1 MITKMKQILGAA
13 AAMLMLAACGSP
25 KTNLPLEGTQWKLT
39 EMDGKADPAFAA
51 GEDTFNFT
59 LDPSRMMVYGVGAC
73 NRLFGPY
80 ELEEGNGLDIERLAS
95 TMMACPNMDLE
106 SRFAKLLEEADK
118 YEIDGGSQD
127 TVIAARELA
136 LAGNDNRNWVN
147 DHTVYTHGYGV
158 VAAYGNKVTAD
169 GQPEFFESG
178 IPTQGKLTESEKYE
192 PRIYFSPNTTEYSI
206 LGAPEGTQ
214 AWEFDYPTGSEG
226 ALTTFKGDGGPS
238 VGNLFSRILYAIRFG
253 SDQIL
258 FSDRVTS
265 ESQILYDRS
274 PKERVA
280 KVAPYLTLDGRVYP
294 AVVDGRVKW
303 IVDGYTPYDP

>member
-80 ELEEGNGLDIERLAS
+80 ELEEGTGLDIERLAS

-118 YEIDGGSQD
+118 YEIDGDVLTLFDDGKKALVFKGTKAEPLPAAEPAAVGEAPATDSVK
-127 TVIAARELA
+127 TVVPAE
-136 LAGNDNRNWVN
+136 
-147 DHTVYTHGYGV
+147 
-158 VAAYGNKVTAD
+158 
-169 GQPEFFESG
+169 
-178 IPTQGKLTESEKYE
+178 KLTPAEK
-192 PRIYFSPNTTEYSI
+192 
-206 LGAPEGTQ
+206 
-214 AWEFDYPTGSEG
+214 
-226 ALTTFKGDGGPS
+226 K
-238 VGNLFSRILYAIRFG
+238 
-253 SDQIL
+253 
-258 FSDRVTS
+258 
-265 ESQILYDRS
+265 
-274 PKERVA
+274 
-280 KVAPYLTLDGRVYP
+280 
-294 AVVDGRVKW
+294 
-303 IVDGYTPYDP
+303 

>member
-106 SRFAKLLEEADK
+106 NRFAKLLEEADK
-118 YEIDGGSQD
+118 YEIDGDVLTLFDDGKKALVFKGTKAEPLPAAEPAAVGEAPATDSVK
-127 TVIAARELA
+127 TVVPAE
-136 LAGNDNRNWVN
+136 
-147 DHTVYTHGYGV
+147 
-158 VAAYGNKVTAD
+158 
-169 GQPEFFESG
+169 
-178 IPTQGKLTESEKYE
+178 KLTPAEK
-192 PRIYFSPNTTEYSI
+192 
-206 LGAPEGTQ
+206 
-214 AWEFDYPTGSEG
+214 
-226 ALTTFKGDGGPS
+226 K
-238 VGNLFSRILYAIRFG
+238 
-253 SDQIL
+253 
-258 FSDRVTS
+258 
-265 ESQILYDRS
+265 
-274 PKERVA
+274 
-280 KVAPYLTLDGRVYP
+280 
-294 AVVDGRVKW
+294 
-303 IVDGYTPYDP
+303 

>member
-51 GEDTFNFT
+51 REDTFNFT

-118 YEIDGGSQD
+118 YEIDGDVLTLFDDGKKALVFKGTKAEPLPAAEPAAVGEAPATDSVK
-127 TVIAARELA
+127 TVVPAE
-136 LAGNDNRNWVN
+136 
-147 DHTVYTHGYGV
+147 
-158 VAAYGNKVTAD
+158 
-169 GQPEFFESG
+169 
-178 IPTQGKLTESEKYE
+178 KLTPAEKKYGGRYLSKTAILSGS
-192 PRIYFSPNTTEYSI
+192 PFSCSCWMGYYPNSSLSTC
-206 LGAPEGTQ
+206 A
-214 AWEFDYPTGSEG
+214 
-226 ALTTFKGDGGPS
+226 
-238 VGNLFSRILYAIRFG
+238 SR
-253 SDQIL
+253 
-258 FSDRVTS
+258 
-265 ESQILYDRS
+265 
-274 PKERVA
+274 
-280 KVAPYLTLDGRVYP
+280 
-294 AVVDGRVKW
+294 
-303 IVDGYTPYDP
+303 